1 MILWVWLHLISTAVA
16 MECPTHDLYAYKLD
30 AYSIA
35 VEDDIVQ
42 FKLSVDEHK
51 VVEPDVRLWVELLQ
65 SCEANQT
72 LQTFVQWQRTWV
84 QLIDLGLEYQ
94 SASWIH
100 KMHLKREIRHVE
112 RLIVIQ
118 YAQMLHR
125 LELETGISVLWN
137 VEAHPFAKGMVSAGR
152 GSPKVYRYIYH
163 QFNFVQ

>member
-1 MILWVWLHLISTAVA
+1 MTLWLWISLVLPAVA
-16 MECPTHDLYAYKLD
+16 VVCPTHDLYAYKLD
-30 AYSIA
+30 AYSIE

-42 FKLSVDEHK
+42 FKLSVDEDK
-51 VVEPDVRLWVELLQ
+51 VIEPDVRLWVELL
-65 SCEANQT
+65 EACTADET

-84 QLIDLGLEYQ
+84 QLSDLGLEYQ
-94 SASWIH
+94 SASWIS

-118 YAQMLHR
+118 YAQMLHS

-163 QFNFVQ
+163 QFDFVQ